1 MLGRWGPVGPPTSA
15 RLHEVKRRLGPK
27 MCCWAPPQLF
37 PFHGTSQRSIKRMAK
52 ENAKAQAAMMPM
64 PTKTKSVARNCDAD
78 VMKWPMPRVAGI
90 RIPDPEPVGSGSGDT
105 LLGSGDPGDPVT
117 LY

>member
-1 MLGRWGPVGPPTSA
+1 
-15 RLHEVKRRLGPK
+15 
-27 MCCWAPPQLF
+27 
-37 PFHGTSQRSIKRMAK
+37 MAK

-90 RIPDPEPVGSGSGDT
+90 RIPDPEPVGSGIR
-105 LLGSGDPGDPVT
+105 
-117 LY
+117 